1 MKKSKVLATFLCG
14 AMLLSLASCGNNGGS
29 SSSTPSSSTPVSSEP
44 AAKSD
49 LSEPGVLPIWQGEG
63 TPEIGILVTQN
74 DCVSDFKDNAYTKWI
89 EESCNVSLNFEL
101 IPSVDTDTVLN
112 TRVVSGVEMPDVLI
126 RGLSL
131 ETAKSYADAGALL
144 DLSEY
149 YDKGVCVN
157 VDAADAEHGASAS

>member
-63 TPEIGILVTQN
+63 TPEIGADGFMELYPE
-74 DCVSDFKDNAYTKWI
+74 AA
-89 EESCNVSLNFEL
+89 SLQQA
-101 IPSVDTDTVLN
+101 VLQLFYEQ
-112 TRVVSGVEMPDVLI
+112 VE
-126 RGLSL
+126 
-131 ETAKSYADAGALL
+131 
-144 DLSEY
+144 
-149 YDKGVCVN
+149 
-157 VDAADAEHGASAS
+157 